1 MVSCRFTL
9 VSCFF
14 SNSFRTPFIDFFV
27 NRRLQIVKFRV
38 FVVNVPSLVS
48 NNRLLALPPVYSK
61 PSLYLS
67 DFGAGFGGWSFGS
80 LEAP

>member
-14 SNSFRTPFIDFFV
+14 SNSFRTPLIDFFV